1 MESFKHQN
9 EDLYELKAQK
19 RVVIRKGKKVK
30 KFVCPDKGYDL
41 EKPGSKKCVKVSA
54 SKQLKKEKQA
64 RKSAKKA
71 KAKKAMASLKR
82 KKSMKKRKM
91 IHKKFRKEGLL
102 TYADFIESVE
112 VNECWDTHVQKGY
125 KMKGGKRVPNCV
137 PRNEVVEDNTATIA
151 KQVKQVVKKHTTGKL
166 VVRSKGGKSRFIMV
180 RADSI
185 DNKLRKMMLD
195 VVAPKANVRDK
206 SNISY
211 GNISSNIISASVDH
225 WVKALGLKEETK
237 RDYKK
242 EYANYHGKPEQ
253 RANRSKRVLARRK
266 LEKEG
271 RVQKG
276 DGKDV
281 DHKDGNP
288 QNNSNGN
295 LRVMSAN
302 KNRGRDNNKWRK

>member
-82 KKSMKKRKM
+82 KKSMAKRKS
-91 IHKKFRKEGLL
+91 IHKRFKKEGYLS
-102 TYADFIESVE
+102 YSDFI
-112 VNECWDTHVQKGY
+112 
-125 KMKGGKRVPNCV
+125 
-137 PRNEVVEDNTATIA
+137 
-151 KQVKQVVKKHTTGKL
+151 
-166 VVRSKGGKSRFIMV
+166 
-180 RADSI
+180 SI
-185 DNKLRKMMLD
+185 DD
-195 VVAPKANVRDK
+195 
-206 SNISY
+206 
-211 GNISSNIISASVDH
+211 
-225 WVKALGLKEETK
+225 TT

-242 EYANYHGKPEQ
+242 EYADYHSKPEQ

-271 RVQKG
+271 RVSKG

-288 QNNSNGN
+288 QNNSDEN
-295 LRVMSAN
+295 LTVMSAS
-302 KNRGRDNNKWRK
+302 KNRSKDNNKWRK

>member
-1 MESFKHQN
+1 MESFKDQN
-9 EDLYELKAQK
+9 KDLYELKAQK

-91 IHKKFRKEGLL
+91 IHKKFRKEGFL
-102 TYADFIESVE
+102 TYADFITDD
-112 VNECWDTHVQKGY
+112 VNECWDTHVQRGY

-137 PRNEVVEDNTATIA
+137 PRNE
-151 KQVKQVVKKHTTGKL
+151 
-166 VVRSKGGKSRFIMV
+166 
-180 RADSI
+180 
-185 DNKLRKMMLD
+185 
-195 VVAPKANVRDK
+195 
-206 SNISY
+206 
-211 GNISSNIISASVDH
+211 
-225 WVKALGLKEETK
+225 EETK

-242 EYANYHGKPEQ
+242 EYANYHSKPEQ

>member
-1 MESFKHQN
+1 MESFKDKN
-9 EDLYELKAQK
+9 EELFEKKATK
-19 RVVIRKGKKVK
+19 KWVIRKGKKIK
-30 KFVCPDKGYDL
+30 KYVCPEKGFDL
-41 EKPGSKKCVKVSA
+41 DKPGGKRCVKVSA
-54 SKQLKKEKQA
+54 GKQMKKEKLA
-64 RKSAKKA
+64 RKRAKKA
-71 KAKKAMASLKR
+71 KSKRAMANLKR

-91 IHKKFRKEGLL
+91 IYKKFRKEGFL
-102 TYADFIESVE
+102 TYADFITDD

-137 PRNEVVEDNTATIA
+137 PRNE
-151 KQVKQVVKKHTTGKL
+151 
-166 VVRSKGGKSRFIMV
+166 
-180 RADSI
+180 
-185 DNKLRKMMLD
+185 
-195 VVAPKANVRDK
+195 
-206 SNISY
+206 
-211 GNISSNIISASVDH
+211 
-225 WVKALGLKEETK
+225 EETK

-242 EYANYHGKPEQ
+242 EYANYHSKPEQ

-271 RVQKG
+271 RVQRG